1 MVVRLADLSDGAPT
15 PIGQPVTIASI
26 PMGGSATAEFS
37 YDTTGKAGDRR
48 IQAVADPAND
58 IAESD
63 EENNQAAKALKVR
76 SPEEKLP
83 EAPNLVVTASDIS
96 FDPASPAA
104 GDSVTITLRLR
115 NDGTGD
121 VTAPLV
127 RFEDATG
134 DTPELIGDVT
144 ISGTIAAGSSGDAVI
159 VFDST
164 GKEGERTIRVTA
176 DPDGAIEESNEEDNQ
191 ASKPLT
197 VGAAASALGEQPNL
211 VVQPADVAVS
221 LASSASNQLVRV
233 TATVQNRGQTAAQ
246 SISVHV
252 MDVSSG
258 SPVAVGRPVTLARLA
273 AGESAP
279 VRVLYNAAAGSGQL
293 SFQVVVDPDNAIAE
307 GNEGDNR
314 ADVAVLVS
322 DLVVGQ
328 P

>member
-1 MVVRLADLSDGAPT
+1 M
-15 PIGQPVTIASI
+15 
-26 PMGGSATAEFS
+26 
-37 YDTTGKAGDRR
+37 
-48 IQAVADPAND
+48 
-58 IAESD
+58 
-63 EENNQAAKALKVR
+63 
-76 SPEEKLP
+76 
-83 EAPNLVVTASDIS
+83 
-96 FDPASPAA
+96 
-104 GDSVTITLRLR
+104 
-115 NDGTGD
+115 
-121 VTAPLV
+121 TAPLV

-144 ISGTIAAGSSGDAVI
+144 ISGTIAAGSSGEAVI

-211 VVQPADVAVS
+211 VVQPADVEVS

-258 SPVAVGRPVTLARLA
+258 SPVAVGGPVTLARLA